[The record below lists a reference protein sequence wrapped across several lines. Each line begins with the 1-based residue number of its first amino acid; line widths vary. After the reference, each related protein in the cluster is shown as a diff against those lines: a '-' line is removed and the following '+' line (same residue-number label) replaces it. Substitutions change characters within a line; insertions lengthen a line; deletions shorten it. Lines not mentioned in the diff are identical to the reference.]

1 MGLFDNLKK
10 KKDAKA
16 LGLSVEQ
23 YDQYLVAQS
32 MNITLEA
39 FKRYLTSFSGK
50 YSLEQFAQLSD
61 ILGEK

>member
-23 YDQYLVAQS
+23 YDQYLVAQT
-32 MNITLEA
+32 MNITLEN
-39 FKRYLTSFSGK
+39 FRRYLASFSGK
-50 YSLEQFAQLSD
+50 YSLEQFALCNFVY
-61 ILGEK
+61 